1 MPLAALVPLG
11 IIVVA
16 FTVTGTGLHYI
27 PFLTRGEVRSP
38 RRTAQTIHPAAQIP
52 QRAAAVVTLAPTRPP
67 PARPPR
73 PLPTSPHRAHLA
85 SCASQ
90 RNRIQIDAWKE
101 GLFHRDKMIQ
111 HHVGKA

>member
-1 MPLAALVPLG
+1 MAAIYTSSEAHAGPLAAAE
-11 IIVVA
+11 VA
-16 FTVTGTGLHYI
+16 
-27 PFLTRGEVRSP
+27 
-38 RRTAQTIHPAAQIP
+38 A
-52 QRAAAVVTLAPTRPP
+52 LAPTRPP
-67 PARPPR
+67 PARPSH
-73 PLPTSPHRAHLA
+73 PLPISPRRAHLA